1 MDHMISAGHY
11 LATHAG
17 AQILQAGGN
26 AIDAGVAAGIALGV
40 VQSDIVNVGGV
51 APCLVYH
58 AQTGKVWSISG
69 MGYWPRAASLDLFL
83 DKYGGRIPAGVLRT
97 VIPAAPD
104 AWITALERFG
114 TMSFGDVAAAA
125 IGFARDGFVMY
136 PLSAEVLAD
145 HQDNYRRWSSS
156 AAVYLPGGRPPAA
169 GEVFRQADLAAS
181 LQYMADEERAHAS
194 AGRLAGL
201 AAARRAFYQGDIA
214 ARMVAYHREN
224 GGLLTHDDLRDFS
237 VEVEPALSTDFH
249 GTRLYSCGFWCQ
261 GPTLLQMLN
270 ILESRDLRTLGHNA
284 ASYLH
289 LLTGAIRLAFADRE
303 VHYGDPRHKPV
314 PQDVLLSKAYARER
328 LAMILA
334 DRAGPDIPAAG

>member
-69 MGYWPRAASLDLFL
+69 LGYWPRAASLDLFL

-136 PLSAEVLAD
+136 PLMAEVLAD
-145 HQDNYRRWSSS
+145 HQGGHRPLASCS
-156 AAVYLPGGRPPAA
+156 ARPTW
-169 GEVFRQADLAAS
+169 
-181 LQYMADEERAHAS
+181 
-194 AGRLAGL
+194 
-201 AAARRAFYQGDIA
+201 RRACSTWPTKS
-214 ARMVAYHREN
+214 ARMPRRAAW
-224 GGLLTHDDLRDFS
+224 
-237 VEVEPALSTDFH
+237 PAWRRRGAPSTRA
-249 GTRLYSCGFWCQ
+249 TSRRAWS
-261 GPTLLQMLN
+261 PT
-270 ILESRDLRTLGHNA
+270 IGRT
-284 ASYLH
+284 
-289 LLTGAIRLAFADRE
+289 
-303 VHYGDPRHKPV
+303 
-314 PQDVLLSKAYARER
+314 
-328 LAMILA
+328 
-334 DRAGPDIPAAG
+334 AGC